1 MRRAALVA
9 LACAGVALGVI
20 AEQQAYAWRDLSDWL
35 PDLLAGWTLI
45 GLGIAL
51 LGLRRPRGAATLLLL
66 AGFSWFAF
74 NFENTGPAAVQWLA
88 VHAAYLHRAPLLQ
101 LALAAPEGR
110 PRTRLTATGVA
121 LAWSAAIVWPL
132 WDNDGTALVLAVV
145 FVAIAAAARRSATGR
160 RSREIA
166 GRGLAAASIL
176 CAAIAADALRSLSG
190 AGQGTTD
197 MTVLGYAAAVAL
209 TGVLLFKAAMLD
221 APTSLTERAV
231 TLERGGVTLRDA
243 LRDLLGDPEL
253 EIGFAVGPGELVDD
267 QGRPLAPRSADR
279 VATPVTIGGRQV
291 GAVVHERLT
300 LDDDAIRSAVIAAVG
315 LAAERARLQRE
326 VGRQADAVHASRRRL
341 LLTEE
346 EERRRLAER
355 LERGPGAA
363 LADVERLVHEAR
375 PLPVGADALADAL
388 DRTRQQLA
396 HVRPEL
402 DALVRG
408 LGGVDR
414 AGLLPA
420 LERLTIGLP
429 VEVDLELAEV
439 TVSPEVASA
448 LWFVCSES
456 LANAVKHAEAR
467 MVRVALAPANGI
479 VRISV
484 EDDGR
489 GGANAGGSGLVGLAD
504 RVAALG
510 GRLAVVS
517 PPGGGTQVV
526 AELPLPERPQ

>member
-1 MRRAALVA
+1 M
-9 LACAGVALGVI
+9 
-20 AEQQAYAWRDLSDWL
+20 DLSDWL

-176 CAAIAADALRSLSG
+176 CAAIAADAFRSLSG

-253 EIGFAVGPGELVDD
+253 ETGS
-267 QGRPLAPRSADR
+267 QS
-279 VATPVTIGGRQV
+279 
-291 GAVVHERLT
+291 
-300 LDDDAIRSAVIAAVG
+300 
-315 LAAERARLQRE
+315 
-326 VGRQADAVHASRRRL
+326 
-341 LLTEE
+341 
-346 EERRRLAER
+346 
-355 LERGPGAA
+355 
-363 LADVERLVHEAR
+363 
-375 PLPVGADALADAL
+375 
-388 DRTRQQLA
+388 
-396 HVRPEL
+396 
-402 DALVRG
+402 
-408 LGGVDR
+408 
-414 AGLLPA
+414 
-420 LERLTIGLP
+420 
-429 VEVDLELAEV
+429 
-439 TVSPEVASA
+439 
-448 LWFVCSES
+448 
-456 LANAVKHAEAR
+456 
-467 MVRVALAPANGI
+467 APASSSTT
-479 VRISV
+479 R
-484 EDDGR
+484 
-489 GGANAGGSGLVGLAD
+489 
-504 RVAALG
+504 AARWRHAPPIAWQ
-510 GRLAVVS
+510 RL
-517 PPGGGTQVV
+517 
-526 AELPLPERPQ
+526 

>member
-1 MRRAALVA
+1 MRRAALVG
-9 LACAGVALGVI
+9 LACAGVAFGVI
-20 AEQQAYAWRDLSDWL
+20 AEQQAYAWRDLGNWL

-51 LGLRRPRGAATLLLL
+51 LGLRRPRGAAVLMLL
-66 AGFSWFAF
+66 AGFSWYAF

-88 VHAAYLHRAPLLQ
+88 VHAAYLHRGPLLQ

-110 PRTRLTATGVA
+110 PRTRLTAAGVA
-121 LAWSAAIVWPL
+121 LAWSAAVVWPL
-132 WDNDGTALVLAVV
+132 WDHDGTALILAVV
-145 FVAIAAAARRSATGR
+145 FVGIAAAARRSAPGR
-160 RSREIA
+160 RSRAIA
-166 GRGLAAASIL
+166 GRGLAGASIL

-190 AGQGTTD
+190 ATQGVTD
-197 MTVLGYAAAVAL
+197 VTVLGYAAAVAL
-209 TGVLLFKAAMLD
+209 AGVLLFKAAMLD
-221 APTSLTERAV
+221 APAALTERAV
-231 TLERGGVTLRDA
+231 ALERGGVTLRDA

-253 EIGFAVGPGELVDD
+253 EIGFAGSDELVDD

-279 VATPVTIGGRQV
+279 VATPVTVAGTPV
-291 GAVVHERLT
+291 AAVVHDRLT
-300 LDDDAIRSAVIAAVG
+300 LDDAAIRAAVIAAVG
-315 LAAERARLQRE
+315 LAAERSRLRRE
-326 VGRQADAVHASRRRL
+326 VGRQADAVDASRRRL

-363 LADVERLVHEAR
+363 LADVERLVRETR
-375 PLPVGADALADAL
+375 PASYGGEELAAAL
-388 DRTRQQLA
+388 DRTSQQLA
-396 HVRPEL
+396 RVRPEL

-414 AGLLPA
+414 AGLVAA
-420 LERLTIGLP
+420 LERLTVGLP
-429 VEVDLELAEV
+429 VEVDLELADV

-456 LANAVKHAEAR
+456 LANAVKHADAR
-467 MVRVALAPANGI
+467 SIRVALAPANGN

-489 GGANAGGSGLVGLAD
+489 GGANPGGSGLVGLAD

-517 PPGGGTQVV
+517 PTGGGTQVV
-526 AELPLPERPQ
+526 AELPLPERPY